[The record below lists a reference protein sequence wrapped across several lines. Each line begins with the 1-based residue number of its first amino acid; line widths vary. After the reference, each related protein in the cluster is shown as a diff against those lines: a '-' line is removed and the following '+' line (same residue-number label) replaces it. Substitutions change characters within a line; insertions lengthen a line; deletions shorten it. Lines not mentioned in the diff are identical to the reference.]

1 MENASKALLIAG
13 GVLFTMLIV
22 GVIVFA
28 RDRFS
33 EYYSSQSV
41 IKGIENTAEFNKQFT
56 NYEKENVTGNELI
69 SLINK
74 VIDYNDRESSAVT
87 NNSQASPIT
96 ININFVSSAYR
107 KNFLYNA
114 TGTNYLFTSNTYSQ
128 AGSAY
133 SGDTNYSFKNDIIKK
148 VQASVDEVG
157 SERDIEKIAKDIWAI
172 FENGNASLQEQSK
185 GITSDQKRE
194 AAIKQYNA
202 YISSDETK
210 QVSTWN
216 QLLTQKKDAVYRYY
230 EYVQFKKGIFKCT
243 GITYNQSTDN
253 ASTGRVETLNFEFTN
268 KFQ

>member
-1 MENASKALLIAG
+1 MENASRALLIAG

-33 EYYSSQSV
+33 EYYSSQSL
-41 IKGIENTAEFNKQFT
+41 IKEVEDTAEFNKQFT
-56 NYEKENVTGNELI
+56 NYEKQKVTGNELI

-74 VIDYNDRESSAVT
+74 VIDYNDRESTAVT

-96 ININFVSSAYR
+96 ININFVSSTYR

-114 TGTNYLFTSNTYSQ
+114 TGSNNLFTSNTYRQ
-128 AGSAY
+128 AGSDY
-133 SGDTNYSFKNDIIKK
+133 SGDTNYSFKNNIIKK
-148 VQASVDEVG
+148 VQTAIDEVG
-157 SERDIEKIAKDIWAI
+157 SEGEIEKIAKDIWAI

-185 GITSDQKRE
+185 GITSNQKRE

-202 YISSDETK
+202 YIKNPDK
-210 QVSTWN
+210 QVSTWDE
-216 QLLTQKKDAVYRYY
+216 LLDDKKDAVYHYY
-230 EYVQFKKGIFKCT
+230 EYVQFKKAIFKCT